1 MRISVMPSSLRSSAV
16 SSPSTSASMA
26 FSRNASSYCSSPRPL
41 SQSAISMTSS
51 GSRQLGKEHCGVL
64 QIGGTEALGEPA
76 IHGREQVV
84 RLGPPALFA
93 PQPSKARCRA
103 QLGVAKINEYAVA
116 HVLGDKSSE
125 AGDRVGHAAMIGTDN
140 LAQILGV
147 VTRRQWRRAH
157 QIAEHH
163 GQLPPLGLA
172 SDRRGGRVGAGGVS
186 VLPKAAIASSS
197 RRRCPPSTA
206 PRSLRSSAVSFGNA
220 SQSISFSRNAGSYRS
235 RPRLCS
241 YVP

>member
-1 MRISVMPSSLRSSAV
+1 MNPATSTGWRRAAMARRDASPAAEYPEGDHWSAV
-16 SSPSTSASMA
+16 QQSPLIIYADA
-26 FSRNASSYCSSPRPL
+26 DQRNAKFPKVVSRQLAQHFGVDGIFPERILVAPSPRPR

-51 GSRQLGKEHCGVL
+51 DSRQLGKEHCGVL

-147 VTRRQWRRAH
+147 VTRRQWRRATRS
-157 QIAEHH
+157 QNITV
-163 GQLPPLGLA
+163 
-172 SDRRGGRVGAGGVS
+172 SCRR
-186 VLPKAAIASSS
+186 
-197 RRRCPPSTA
+197 
-206 PRSLRSSAVSFGNA
+206 
-220 SQSISFSRNAGSYRS
+220 
-235 RPRLCS
+235 
-241 YVP
+241 